1 MKITRIDCHVLLDPD
16 YDIGATSSAQ
26 DDIVVEIHTDEDV
39 VGIGE
44 TDVNPWIARA
54 CIEAPGT
61 HTMGLGLKEVL
72 IGQDPLRVE
81 ELWESLYVGSA
92 MNGRRGAV
100 INAIGALDIAL
111 HDLRGKVL
119 GKPCF
124 EFLGGKK
131 QQAVTPY
138 ASLQPETSDFDSYRE
153 SVIAW
158 ALEAKRRGF
167 RAAKLEL
174 TFSGPYA
181 HKGLREPNER
191 MTEILAAVREAV
203 GPEFVLM
210 VDVQYAFPDADTC
223 LDTIRDWQEFDLFFL
238 ETPLSSEDLEGYAR
252 LATEQPIPIA
262 AGEWLTTR
270 FEFRHLIEQ
279 GKIRVVQPDVGRV
292 GGLTEARRVCQLAQ
306 QQGLTVVPHLWKT
319 NISIAAAVHLAAATP
334 HCRYIEFLPAELS
347 ESALRRDLVV
357 EDPVMQDGSIT
368 VPDEP
373 GLGIELNREAL
384 ESFEEAAS
392 KVGFQQDR
400 SSWAEDR

>member
-26 DDIVVEIHTDEDV
+26 DDIVVEIHTDEGV

-61 HTMGLGLKEVL
+61 HTMGLGLKEML

-357 EDPVMQDGSIT
+357 EEPVMQDGSIT

>member
-26 DDIVVEIHTDEDV
+26 DDIVVEIHTDEGV

-61 HTMGLGLKEVL
+61 HTMGLGLKEML

>member
-1 MKITRIDCHVLLDPD
+1 
-16 YDIGATSSAQ
+16 
-26 DDIVVEIHTDEDV
+26 
-39 VGIGE
+39 
-44 TDVNPWIARA
+44 
-54 CIEAPGT
+54 
-61 HTMGLGLKEVL
+61 
-72 IGQDPLRVE
+72 
-81 ELWESLYVGSA
+81 
-92 MNGRRGAV
+92 
-100 INAIGALDIAL
+100 LDIAL
-111 HDLRGKVL
+111 HNLRGKVL

>member
-26 DDIVVEIHTDEDV
+26 DDIVVEIHTDEGV

-61 HTMGLGLKEVL
+61 HTMGLGLKEML

-252 LATEQPIPIA
+252 LATEQSIPIA

-306 QQGLTVVPHLWKT
+306 QQGLTVVRTCGRPTYPSLPRCTSPRLHLT
-319 NISIAAAVHLAAATP
+319 AATSSSCP
-334 HCRYIEFLPAELS
+334 PSSRSRLCVVTLSSRNPLCKTVQLRYRTS
-347 ESALRRDLVV
+347 RDWVSNLI
-357 EDPVMQDGSIT
+357 GK
-368 VPDEP
+368 
-373 GLGIELNREAL
+373 R
-384 ESFEEAAS
+384 
-392 KVGFQQDR
+392 
-400 SSWAEDR
+400 

>member
-26 DDIVVEIHTDEDV
+26 DDIVVEIHTDEGV

-61 HTMGLGLKEVL
+61 HTMGLGLKEML

-357 EDPVMQDGSIT
+357 EEPVMQDGSIT

-384 ESFEEAAS
+384 ESFEEATS

>member
-26 DDIVVEIHTDEDV
+26 DDIVVEIHTDEGV

-61 HTMGLGLKEVL
+61 HTMGLGLKEML

-384 ESFEEAAS
+384 ESFEEAAR

>member
-1 MKITRIDCHVLLDPD
+1 
-16 YDIGATSSAQ
+16 
-26 DDIVVEIHTDEDV
+26 
-39 VGIGE
+39 
-44 TDVNPWIARA
+44 
-54 CIEAPGT
+54 
-61 HTMGLGLKEVL
+61 MGLGLKEML

-357 EDPVMQDGSIT
+357 EEPVMQDGSIT

>member
-26 DDIVVEIHTDEDV
+26 DDIVVEIHTDEGV

-61 HTMGLGLKEVL
+61 HTMGLGLKEML

-131 QQAVTPY
+131 QQAVTSY

-191 MTEILAAVREAV
+191 MTEVIAAVREAV

-223 LDTIRDWQEFDLFFL
+223 LGTIRDWQEFDLFFL

-252 LATEQPIPIA
+252 LATEQSIPIA

-357 EDPVMQDGSIT
+357 EEPVMQDGSIT

-373 GLGIELNREAL
+373 GLGIQLNREAL
-384 ESFEEAAS
+384 ESFEEATS

>member
-26 DDIVVEIHTDEDV
+26 DDIVVEIHTDEGV

-61 HTMGLGLKEVL
+61 HTMGLGLKEML

-111 HDLRGKVL
+111 HDLRGKAL

-124 EFLGGKK
+124 EFLGGKR
-131 QQAVTPY
+131 QETVTPY
-138 ASLQPETSDFDSYRE
+138 ASLQPETSNFDSYRE

-292 GGLTEARRVCQLAQ
+292 GGLTEAQRVCQLAQ
-306 QQGLTVVPHLWKT
+306 QRGLTVVPHLWKT

-357 EDPVMQDGSIT
+357 EEPVMQDGSIT